1 MLILAYQVLK
11 EKIEI
16 SRQGKL
22 LAAAVLVLSA
32 IYLYTKDFTYL
43 PKTQPEVLTQ
53 FITNHFVIFVVLL
66 IIGTVAG
73 FYLYWDRS
81 LKTKKEKKIV
91 LLIAISII
99 LVLAGLLLTGYLF
112 SRVVLTLIIYLAVLA
127 LLRPRMNRLAVL
139 TLSALTV
146 FELG

>member
-53 FITNHFVIFVVLL
+53 FITNHFVMFVVLL
-66 IIGTVAG
+66 IIGTAAG

-81 LKTKKEKKIV
+81 LKTKKREEK
-91 LLIAISII
+91 
-99 LVLAGLLLTGYLF
+99 
-112 SRVVLTLIIYLAVLA
+112 
-127 LLRPRMNRLAVL
+127 
-139 TLSALTV
+139 
-146 FELG
+146 